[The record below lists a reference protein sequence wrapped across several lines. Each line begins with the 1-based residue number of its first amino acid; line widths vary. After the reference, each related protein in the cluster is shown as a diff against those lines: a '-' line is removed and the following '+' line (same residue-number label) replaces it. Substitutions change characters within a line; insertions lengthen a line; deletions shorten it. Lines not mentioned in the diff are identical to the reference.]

1 MKQPLT
7 QIVLRHERA
16 VGGPG
21 EDQDVEPA
29 RVIGYEKRVRAQRL
43 AFGSYSG
50 SADSR
55 GGREEPPGPSR
66 TAEQCFGD
74 DVDRADHGEEAEQTG
89 NAQRCAKVHASSAPL
104 MITVEGDAVKLH
116 AVVDEAE
123 AELLGDPLLQGLEL
137 VIDELND
144 VARFDVDKVVVMTFR
159 RRLIAGAAIAELVA
173 LEDARFL
180 EQPHRPVD
188 RRD

>member
-1 MKQPLT
+1 MTANSASAPT
-7 QIVLRHERA
+7 TRA
-16 VGGPG
+16 T
-21 EDQDVEPA
+21 A
-29 RVIGYEKRVRAQRL
+29 RALGLRL
-43 AFGSYSG
+43 AI
-50 SADSR
+50 A
-55 GGREEPPGPSR
+55 
-66 TAEQCFGD
+66 T
-74 DVDRADHGEEAEQTG
+74 
-89 NAQRCAKVHASSAPL
+89 
-104 MITVEGDAVKLH
+104 EGDAVKLH
-116 AVVDEAE
+116 SVVDEAE

-144 VARFDVDKVVVMTFR
+144 VARFDVDEMVVMTFR